1 MASKKP
7 SNILEKEYNMK
18 IGVVKEPSF
27 ENRVAITPDVV
38 DPLKKIG
45 FTVAIESSAGDRAF
59 YSDKDYSDVGA
70 SLESRDSILSNSDI
84 IVSIHSID
92 QESAKKIG
100 KDKIYIAT
108 LTPLAFP
115 QKIKEVGTIG
125 FKVFSMDTIPRI
137 TRAQSMDVLSS
148 QATVSGYKAVLLS
161 ATHYSRFF
169 PMLTTAAGTITPARV
184 LILGA
189 GVAGLQAIA
198 TAKRLGAVVDV
209 FDTRPEVKEQ
219 CMSLGAKFV
228 EVEGAADATSSGGYA
243 VEQSEDYKRRQKEA
257 IAKFAE
263 KADIIITTALIPG
276 KKAPVLITKEMVDSM
291 RQGSVIVDLAAVNG
305 GNCELTENDK
315 TVIYKGITIIGNS
328 NLPSTQPMDAS
339 KMYAKNIVNFL
350 KLFVN
355 KEKQFHLNME
365 DEIIDACLVAAEG
378 TIRHKPTLALL
389 GN

>member
-1 MASKKP
+1 
-7 SNILEKEYNMK
+7 MK
-18 IGVVKEPSF
+18 IGVIKEPSY
-27 ENRVAITPDVV
+27 ENRVAITPDVI
-38 DPLKKIG
+38 DPLKKLG
-45 FTVAIESSAGDRAF
+45 FSVAIETTAGDSAF
-59 YSDKDYSDVGA
+59 FSDQDYKDVGA
-70 SLESRDSILSNSDI
+70 TVESRDSILSGSDI
-84 IVSIHSID
+84 VVSIHALD
-92 QESAKKIG
+92 EASAKKIG
-100 KDKIYIAT
+100 KDKMYIAT
-108 LTPLAFP
+108 LSPLAFP
-115 QKIKEVGTIG
+115 KKVKEIAAASFKI
-125 FKVFSMDTIPRI
+125 FSMDTIPRI

-148 QATVSGYKAVLLS
+148 QATVSGYKAVLLAAS
-161 ATHYSRFF
+161 NYSRFF

-198 TAKRLGAVVDV
+198 TSRRLGAVVDV

-228 EVEGAADATSSGGYA
+228 EVEGAADASNTGGYA
-243 VEQSEDYKRRQKEA
+243 VEQSEDYQRRQKEA

-276 KKAPVLITKEMVDSM
+276 KRAPLLITKEMVDKM

-315 TVIYKGITIIGNS
+315 TIVYKGITIIGNS
-328 NLPSTQPMDAS
+328 NLQSTQPMDAS

-355 KEKQFHLNME
+355 KEKQFNINLE
-365 DEIIDACLVAAEG
+365 DEIINACMIAENG
-378 TIRHKPTLALL
+378 SIRHKPTLALL
-389 GN
+389 GE

>member
-1 MASKKP
+1 
-7 SNILEKEYNMK
+7 MK
-18 IGVVKEPSF
+18 IGVIKEPNF
-27 ENRVAITPDVV
+27 ENRVAITPDVI
-38 DPLKKIG
+38 DPLKKMG
-45 FTVAIESSAGDRAF
+45 FTVAVETTAGDKAF
-59 YSDKDYSDVGA
+59 YSDKDYTDVGA
-70 SLESRDSILSNSDI
+70 TIESRDSILSGADI
-84 IVSIHSID
+84 VVSIHTLD
-92 QESAKKIG
+92 EDSAKKIP

-108 LTPLAFP
+108 LSPLAFP
-115 QKIKEVGTIG
+115 QKVAEIAKVS

-148 QATVSGYKAVLLS
+148 QATVSGYKAVLLG
-161 ATHYSRFF
+161 ATNYSRFF

-228 EVEGAADATSSGGYA
+228 EVEGAADASSSGGYA
-243 VEQSEDYKRRQKEA
+243 VEQSDDYKRRQKEA

-276 KKAPVLITKEMVDSM
+276 KKAPVLITKEMVDTM
-291 RQGSVIVDLAAVNG
+291 RQGSVIIDLAAVNG

-315 TVIYKGITIIGNS
+315 TIVYKGITILGNS

-355 KEKQFHLNME
+355 KEKQFSINME
-365 DEIIDACLVAAEG
+365 DEIIDACLIAEG
-378 TIRHKPTLALL
+378 GSIRHKATLSLL

>member
-38 DPLKKIG
+38 DPLKKLG
-45 FTVAIESSAGDRAF
+45 FTIAIESTAGELAF
-59 YSDKDYSDVGA
+59 FSDKDYIDVGA
-70 SLESRDSILSNSDI
+70 SVESRDSILSNSDI

-92 QESAKKIG
+92 QDSAKKIG

-115 QKIKEVGTIG
+115 KKIQEVGTIG

-198 TAKRLGAVVDV
+198 TARRLGAVVDV

-228 EVEGAADATSSGGYA
+228 EVEGAADASSSGGYA
-243 VEQSEDYKRRQKEA
+243 VEQSDDYKRRQKEA

-276 KKAPVLITKEMVDSM
+276 KKAPVLITKEMVDTM

-315 TVIYKGITIIGNS
+315 TVLYKGITIIGNS

-355 KEKQFHLNME
+355 KEKQFHINME
-365 DEIIDACLVAAEG
+365 DEIIDACLVAADG